1 MPSPKEVAAW
11 IFQAVPGDYNL
22 RQALADLDEDVWVAR
37 QRRKDMAP
45 GQRVYIWLARPGG
58 GVVAVGQIAS
68 IVESAPAPGWQLPY
82 RQPSVRVA
90 ASQPEPRVRVR
101 YSAKFLHAPLS
112 RSFLASDPIL
122 ARQPPIGPVYVGTN
136 FAVGSDAEERL
147 QAIMRGR
154 P

>member
-1 MPSPKEVAAW
+1 MPSPKDVAAW
-11 IFQAVPGDYNL
+11 IFQAVPEDYSP
-22 RQALADLDEDVWVAR
+22 RQALADLDEDVCVAR
-37 QRRKDMAP
+37 QRRRDMAP
-45 GQRVYIWLARPGG
+45 VQRVYIRLARPGG
-58 GVVAVGQIAS
+58 GAVAAGQIAS
-68 IVESAPAPGWQLPY
+68 IVESAPAPGWQLPNW
-82 RQPSVRVA
+82 QPSVRVA

-101 YSAKFLHAPLS
+101 SSAKFLHAPLP